1 MSQPS
6 PWTTRSDCPVQGPR
20 GAIIPPYRIHAYM
33 LGSSKSSVATHVIPY
48 ILLFFRFWRQMFD
61 ARVGIKDEPGRAPP
75 PRPRRAGR
83 ATCTFFYQLA
93 SGGGHSFGRCRPWL
107 RCGGLRVPLVALPAA
122 TTAMETAVKTL
133 QLYSLVMG
141 LLIAPRGRAACRPRH
156 SACGPCLFEVSA
168 HDLGCDTWAT
178 QSSFFL

>member
-1 MSQPS
+1 MSHSS
-6 PWTTRSDCPVQGPR
+6 PWTTRSDCPVQGPQ

-93 SGGGHSFGRCRPWL
+93 SGGGHSFGRCRRWL
-107 RCGGLRVPLVALPAA
+107 RCGGLGVPLVALPAA
-122 TTAMETAVKTL
+122 SSRACSTCSYFAF
-133 QLYSLVMG
+133 
-141 LLIAPRGRAACRPRH
+141 LLNGPFNCRLGASCMKCAAQRLWSAPPR
-156 SACGPCLFEVSA
+156 
-168 HDLGCDTWAT
+168 
-178 QSSFFL
+178 